1 MDSIFDI
8 TRGFIEV
15 LPETD
20 IQKLAVESRQSLIQ
34 EFAETYANLRERVKR
49 VPDLDARKVSEEFS
63 CPFEVALIAY
73 LINMDGIM
81 SLKQAV
87 GLFSAELSRRASIGE
102 DVPNLSGNIMEFA
115 LVEGRWISHIH
126 GKFTRQLELRVRS
139 LANLEDVV
147 DTTTLEVE
155 KALSIIAERTKLAEI
170 FISPLVEEWR
180 KEHIKSTSA
189 DVITSFGQAI
199 TKWNRSTLNGK
210 FKQVLKRNQ
219 AHFRVL
225 RQALTHAT
233 DSFTID
239 SSIKRLD
246 SIINELEQPLD
257 KLTPRAVAHFLLHL
271 VPRPQSGRGDRSAY
285 VDIGVGSTRANK
297 AEPDMSSPFDFL
309 ERDIK
314 LANRRKGDDRR
325 EYLLERI
332 GRVLRVLKYQG
343 SDVNECVKQCY
354 TEITSRFSLKDIS
367 LDDSLTVAREK
378 LAEALVTEKDGLAI
392 NLIFDFVNDN
402 VFSEDSN

>member
-1 MDSIFDI
+1 M
-8 TRGFIEV
+8 

-81 SLKQAV
+81 SLQQAV
-87 GLFSAELSRRASIGE
+87 GLFTAELARRASIGE

-115 LVEGRWISHIH
+115 LIEGRWISHIH

-147 DTTTLEVE
+147 DTTTVEVE
-155 KALSIIAERTKLAEI
+155 KALSIIAERTKLAEV

-285 VDIGVGSTRANK
+285 VAIGVGSTRANK

-354 TEITSRFSLKDIS
+354 TEITSRFVLKDIS
-367 LDDSLTVAREK
+367 LDDSLTVASEK
-378 LAEALVTEKDGLAI
+378 LAEVMVTEKDGLAI
-392 NLIFDFVNDN
+392 NLIFDFVNDH
-402 VFSEDSN
+402 VFLEDSN

>member
-1 MDSIFDI
+1 M
-8 TRGFIEV
+8 

-20 IQKLAVESRQSLIQ
+20 IQKLAVESRQKLIQ
-34 EFAETYANLRERVKR
+34 EFADTYANLRERVKR
-49 VPDLDARKVSEEFS
+49 VPDADARKVSEEFS

-81 SLKQAV
+81 SLQQAV
-87 GLFSAELSRRASIGE
+87 GLFAAELARRASVDE
-102 DVPNLSGNIMEFA
+102 DVPNLPGNIMEFA

-126 GKFTRQLELRVRS
+126 GVFTRHLELRVRS

-155 KALSIIAERTKLAEI
+155 KALSIIAERTKLAETY
-170 FISPLVEEWR
+170 ISPLVEEWR
-180 KEHIKSTSA
+180 KEHIKSTSS
-189 DVITSFGQAI
+189 DVISSFGQAI

-210 FKQVLKRNQ
+210 FTQVLKRNQ
-219 AHFRVL
+219 AHFRIL
-225 RQALTHAT
+225 RHALTKAS

-246 SIINELEQPLD
+246 SLIDELEQPLD

-285 VDIGVGSTRANK
+285 VSVGVGSTRGNK

-314 LANRRKGDDRR
+314 LAHRRKGDDRR

-332 GRVLRVLKYQG
+332 GRVFRVLKYQG
-343 SDVNECVKQCY
+343 SDFNACVRTCY
-354 TEITSRFSLKDIS
+354 TEIISRFNLKDIS
-367 LDDSLTVAREK
+367 LDDSMTVASEK
-378 LAEALVTEKDGLAI
+378 LAEVLVTEKDSIAI
-392 NLIFDFVNDN
+392 NLIFDFVNDH
-402 VFSEDSN
+402 VYLEDFN

>member
-1 MDSIFDI
+1 M
-8 TRGFIEV
+8 

-20 IQKLAVESRQSLIQ
+20 IQKLAIESRQSLIQ

-49 VPDLDARKVSEEFS
+49 VPDSDARKVSEEFS

-81 SLKQAV
+81 SLHQAV
-87 GLFSAELSRRASIGE
+87 GLFTAELSRRASIGE
-102 DVPNLSGNIMEFA
+102 DVPNLPGNIMEFA

-126 GKFTRQLELRVRS
+126 GRFARQLELRVRS

-189 DVITSFGQAI
+189 DVLTAFGQAI

-210 FKQVLKRNQ
+210 FKQVMKRNQ

-225 RQALTHAT
+225 RQALTQAT

-246 SIINELEQPLD
+246 SLIDELEQPLD

-271 VPRPQSGRGDRSAY
+271 VPRPRSSRGDRSAY
-285 VDIGVGSTRANK
+285 VDVGVGSTRGNK

-314 LANRRKGDDRR
+314 LANRRKGNDRR
-325 EYLLERI
+325 EYLLERM
-332 GRVLRVLKYQG
+332 GRVIRVLKYQG
-343 SDVNECVKQCY
+343 SDVNECVRECY
-354 TEITSRFSLKDIS
+354 TEIISRFGLKDIS
-367 LDDSLTVAREK
+367 LDDSLTVANEK
-378 LAEALVTEKDGLAI
+378 LTEVQVTEKDSLAM
-392 NLIFDFVNDN
+392 NLIFDFVNDH
-402 VFSEDSN
+402 VYLEDSI